1 MEDFF
6 EFYKTL
12 NANWGII
19 TIMMVMSIFVAIF
32 HTVIISGLYQKNIK
46 PRWLMFALNPSL
58 IGLAALAE
66 RNLGAL
72 VFIFLFLSVFVL
84 GIFGMIYA
92 AIRSGIESSKL
103 KNEESIKSGKAP
115 LPAWRKIIYIAGP
128 LLFIGFVF
136 TLGVAYFI
144 IVFFIILPF
153 LSSLKPNNEKSFYNL
168 QRTLPTSNI
177 RSVAMGLAEITGL
190 VKTIEPVIAKIKE
203 KVCTGFLYTIEDVST
218 DDDGKDSYSL
228 TFSETVC
235 NSFYVQD
242 ATGKIRVKTEDLE
255 FIDFEI
261 DERYESSKKRYT
273 QYLLKDD
280 MKVLLIGKAFLTDNN
295 EPIFQ
300 KEEIKNVF
308 GIATLQAVEDHNNM
322 RPMLKSAGYFA
333 YFWLIL
339 IALILLTP
347 IRVRNNKLEIGK
359 MDLGLPFLKSKP
371 VESIDDFYD
380 NVYDSEDQNNEVD
393 STQNADSAQITQ

>member
-1 MEDFF
+1 
-6 EFYKTL
+6 
-12 NANWGII
+12 
-19 TIMMVMSIFVAIF
+19 MMVMSIFVAIF

-261 DERYESSKKRYT
+261 DERYEFSKKRYT